1 MVMDNKRKLNNMRY
15 FQVAQGVWG
24 MRLLFVNVY
33 MIANRKSFSKGWVL
47 VDTGPAGSAGKIIH
61 MAESLFGKGAQPS
74 AIILT
79 HGHSDHSGSVEELL
93 EHWGVPVYAHELE
106 LPYLTGISSY
116 PPADPSVGH
125 GLMSLLSVCFRKSP
139 INLGNK
145 IKPINMEEG
154 IAELPEWKVIA
165 TPGHSPGHI
174 SLFLPLNTTLV
185 AGDALATT
193 CAESLIAVLGNVK
206 RISGPP
212 MYMTTNWREAEESVR
227 QLAAL
232 EPRIIAAGHGPV
244 LRGREAKEALLNLSE
259 HFKEIAVPG
268 SGRYVNEPAVA
279 TEEGISYVP
288 PFTVSTPF
296 KVGAVVL
303 GAMAGFMMV
312 RYMSKTNQ

>member
-1 MVMDNKRKLNNMRY
+1 MKY

-24 MRLLFVNVY
+24 MKLLFVNVY

-47 VDTGPAGSAGKIIH
+47 VDTGPAGSAGKIIY

-74 AIILT
+74 AIVLT

-93 EHWGVPVYAHELE
+93 KHWNVPVYAHELE

-125 GLMSLLSVCFRKSP
+125 GLMSLFSVFFKKSP
-139 INLGNK
+139 INLGNR
-145 IKPINMEEG
+145 IKAVEMQEG
-154 IAELPEWKVIA
+154 IAELPEWKVIE

-174 SLFLPLNTTLV
+174 SLFLPLNTTLI

-193 CAESLIAVLGNVK
+193 CAESFIAVLGNVK
-206 RISGPP
+206 HISGPP
-212 MYMTTNWREAEESVR
+212 MYMTINWQDAEESVR
-227 QLAAL
+227 RLAAL

-268 SGRYVNEPAVA
+268 SGRYVNEPAA
-279 TEEGISYVP
+279 LTEEGTFYVP
-288 PFTVSTPF
+288 PFAVSTQF
-296 KVGAVVL
+296 KVGAILL
-303 GAMAGFMMV
+303 GAMAGFMAV
-312 RYMSKTNQ
+312 KYIHK